1 MIDDILGDVL
11 ARMDGPERLAFVRR
25 VVERTL
31 NQLAVR
37 LSREERVELM
47 NALLP
52 RLAQTFPLAEL
63 DILGAFAS
71 LEDEEP
77 TREGG

>member
-1 MIDDILGDVL
+1 
-11 ARMDGPERLAFVRR
+11 MDGPERLAFGRR
-25 VVERTL
+25 VVERSL
-31 NQLAVR
+31 DQLAIR

-71 LEDEEP
+71 WEDEGLQD
-77 TREGG
+77 EGV